1 MINKHFLYNGEE
13 YVVDELIL
21 QGNKCICKNY
31 DTDEY
36 FEFYT
41 DFVEKQIKTYKEDLK
56 LEKLS
61 KEKKDD
67 EQEILKKIIMDYF
80 FTKTID
86 K

>member
-13 YVVDELIL
+13 YIVDELIL
-21 QGNKCICKNY
+21 KGNKCICKNC

-36 FEFYT
+36 FEFCT
-41 DFVEKQIKTYKEDLK
+41 DIVEKQIKTYKEDLK

-61 KEKKDD
+61 KEKKDN

-80 FTKTID
+80 KI
-86 K
+86 

>member
-1 MINKHFLYNGEE
+1 MIGKHFLHNGEE

-21 QGNKCICKNY
+21 KGNRCICKNY

-41 DFVEKQIKTYKEDLK
+41 DIVEKQIATYKEDLK

-61 KEKKDD
+61 KEKEVD
-67 EQEILKKIIMDYF
+67 EEVILKKIIMDYF
-80 FTKTID
+80 EI
-86 K
+86 

>member
-1 MINKHFLYNGEE
+1 MIGKHFLHDGEE

-21 QGNKCICKNY
+21 NGNRCICKNY

-41 DFVEKQIKTYKEDLK
+41 DFVEKQIATYKEDLK

-61 KEKKDD
+61 KEKEVD
-67 EQEILKKIIMDYF
+67 EEVILKKIIMDYF
-80 FTKTID
+80 EI
-86 K
+86 

>member
-1 MINKHFLYNGEE
+1 MINKHFLHNGEE

-21 QGNKCICKNY
+21 KGDKCICKNC

-41 DFVEKQIKTYKEDLK
+41 DIVEKQIATYKEDLK

-80 FTKTID
+80 EI
-86 K
+86 

>member
-1 MINKHFLYNGEE
+1 MIGKHFLHTGEE

-21 QGNKCICKNY
+21 KGNRCICKNY

-41 DFVEKQIKTYKEDLK
+41 DFVEKQIATYKEDLK

-61 KEKKDD
+61 KEKEVD
-67 EQEILKKIIMDYF
+67 EEVILKKIIMDYF
-80 FTKTID
+80 EI
-86 K
+86 

>member
-1 MINKHFLYNGEE
+1 MINKHFLYDGVE

-21 QGNKCICKNY
+21 KGNRCICKNY

-56 LEKLS
+56 FEKLS
-61 KEKKDD
+61 KEKTDD

-80 FTKTID
+80 KI
-86 K
+86 

>member
-1 MINKHFLYNGEE
+1 MIGKHFLHNGEE

-21 QGNKCICKNY
+21 KGNRCICKNY

-41 DFVEKQIKTYKEDLK
+41 DIVEKQIATYKEDLK

-61 KEKKDD
+61 KEK
-67 EQEILKKIIMDYF
+67 EVNEEVTLKKIIMDYF
-80 FTKTID
+80 EI
-86 K
+86 

>member
-1 MINKHFLYNGEE
+1 MIGKHFLHNGEE

-21 QGNKCICKNY
+21 KGNRCICKNY

-41 DFVEKQIKTYKEDLK
+41 DIVEKQIATYKEDLK

-61 KEKKDD
+61 KEKEVD
-67 EQEILKKIIMDYF
+67 EQEILKKIILDYF
-80 FTKTID
+80 EI
-86 K
+86 

>member
-1 MINKHFLYNGEE
+1 MIGKHFLHNGEE

-21 QGNKCICKNY
+21 KGNRCICKNY

-41 DFVEKQIKTYKEDLK
+41 DFVEKQIATYKEDLK

-61 KEKKDD
+61 KEKEVD
-67 EQEILKKIIMDYF
+67 EEVILKKIIMDYF
-80 FTKTID
+80 EI
-86 K
+86 